1 MKELTKAM
9 TRDEALKILTD
20 VVRDN
25 KRHKNY
31 KRTCDVAEK
40 CYRYR
45 TGDGLDKELQIFVPR
60 ESEEMFAQRC
70 RITKHIVSTT
80 VENLEDVYYKVPRSN
95 SITRVLQYKGDKTNK
110 KAKEFEGILGEFWGD
125 KSFDEYMGI
134 RSVELNFTDPNAFM
148 ISEFKDFDP
157 DKEHLQP
164 YPFEVT
170 SKMAVMYEYDNNIL
184 QYLVSQQENEFEQGK
199 EKKKGTKT
207 TLYNTNEAFILE
219 QTWDQAVYGYLIKDE
234 WMLIGGVW
242 YIRFEDRMYMLT
254 EPTPY
259 NLDHVPAE
267 RLGYKRDLITSG
279 DTYVAPYW
287 DTVPLLEKTIKANS
301 ELDLAMCLHAFP
313 QKIITGMRCDNE
325 GCLGGYIYST
335 EEKTGKQI
343 KNQCPTCQGM
353 GMLPH
358 TSAQDVVIVHLPEA
372 KEEQLSLD
380 NIVRYIT
387 PPIDL
392 LQFQDEY
399 VEKLTWRAKQ
409 TMFNSDIFTRE
420 EVAETATGKNI
431 DLQNV
436 YDTLWPFAVKYA
448 QMWEFYVYTIASL
461 SDMDEGLIF
470 SFHFDKDFKMKTTS
484 ELYADLQKANESGA
498 DEHAMSEIQADIM
511 RNIFANSPDDFR
523 KWIVMDS
530 FKPFRGK
537 TNEQKMSI
545 MASGN
550 TTKFYK
556 VLFENY
562 ENIFNEIDLETSDFY
577 IMDRNKQWEI
587 LKVKVE
593 ELIGELDEQKT
604 QEFNEETGTKE
615 PLPA

>member
-1 MKELTKAM
+1 
-9 TRDEALKILTD
+9 
-20 VVRDN
+20 
-25 KRHKNY
+25 
-31 KRTCDVAEK
+31 
-40 CYRYR
+40 
-45 TGDGLDKELQIFVPR
+45 
-60 ESEEMFAQRC
+60 
-70 RITKHIVSTT
+70 
-80 VENLEDVYYKVPRSN
+80 
-95 SITRVLQYKGDKTNK
+95 
-110 KAKEFEGILGEFWGD
+110 
-125 KSFDEYMGI
+125 
-134 RSVELNFTDPNAFM
+134 
-148 ISEFKDFDP
+148 
-157 DKEHLQP
+157 
-164 YPFEVT
+164 
-170 SKMAVMYEYDNNIL
+170 
-184 QYLVSQQENEFEQGK
+184 
-199 EKKKGTKT
+199 
-207 TLYNTNEAFILE
+207 
-219 QTWDQAVYGYLIKDE
+219 
-234 WMLIGGVW
+234 
-242 YIRFEDRMYMLT
+242 
-254 EPTPY
+254 
-259 NLDHVPAE
+259 
-267 RLGYKRDLITSG
+267 
-279 DTYVAPYW
+279 
-287 DTVPLLEKTIKANS
+287 
-301 ELDLAMCLHAFP
+301 
-313 QKIITGMRCDNE
+313 
-325 GCLGGYIYST
+325 
-335 EEKTGKQI
+335 
-343 KNQCPTCQGM
+343 
-353 GMLPH
+353 MLPH

-380 NIVRYIT
+380 NIVRYIY

-392 LQFQDEY
+392 LNFQDQY
-399 VEKLTWRAKQ
+399 IEKLTWRAKQ

-461 SDMDEGLIF
+461 SDMDEGLVY

-562 ENIFNEIDLETSDFY
+562 ENIFNEIDLETPDFY
-577 IMDRNKQWEI
+577 IMDRNKQWDI
-587 LKVKVE
+587 IKTKVE

-604 QEFNEETGTKE
+604 QEFNVNE
-615 PLPA
+615 PNEKVIEK

>member
-1 MKELTKAM
+1 MELTKAM

-60 ESEEMFAQRC
+60 ENTEMFAQRC

-95 SITRVLQYKGDKTNK
+95 SITRVLKYEKDKQNK
-110 KAKEFEGILGEFWGD
+110 RSKEFEDILRKFWGNQ
-125 KSFDEYMGI
+125 SFDEYMGT
-134 RSVELNFTDPNAFM
+134 RSVELNFIDPNAFM
-148 ISEFKDFDP
+148 VAEFKDFDP

-170 SKMAVMYEYDNNIL
+170 SEMAVMYEYDNNIL
-184 QYLVSQQENEFEQGK
+184 QYLCVQQENEFAQGK
-199 EKKKGTKT
+199 ETKNGTKT
-207 TLYNTNEAFILE
+207 TLYNTNEAYILE
-219 QTWDQAVYGYLIKDE
+219 QTWDDAIWPYLVKDE
-234 WMLIGGVW
+234 WYRISKVS
-242 YIRFEDRMYMLT
+242 YIRFEDKMYILT
-254 EPTPY
+254 VTDPY

-267 RLGYKRDLITSG
+267 RIGYKRDLTTNGETFVS
-279 DTYVAPYW
+279 PFW
-287 DTVPLLEKTIKANS
+287 KCLPLLEKTISPNS
-301 ELDLAMCLHAFP
+301 ELDVTMRLHAFP

-325 GCLGGYIYST
+325 QCYGGYIHSVD
-335 EEKTGKQI
+335 EKTGKELRTI
-343 KNQCPTCQGM
+343 CPRCEGL

-380 NIVRYIT
+380 NIVRYIY

-392 LQFQDEY
+392 LNFQNEY
-399 VEKLTWRAKQ
+399 IEKLTWKAKQ
-409 TMFNSDIFTRE
+409 VMFNSDIFTRE

-448 QMWEFYVYTIASL
+448 ETWEFYVLTIAQL
-461 SDMDEGLIF
+461 TDMDVDLVY
-470 SFHFDKDFKMKTTS
+470 SFHFDKDFKMKTTT
-484 ELYADLQKANESGA
+484 ELYNDLRLANESGA
-498 DEHAMSEIQADIM
+498 DEHARAEIQADIM
-511 RNIFANSPDDFR
+511 RNVFANSPDDFR
-523 KWIVMDS
+523 KWIVKDS

-537 TNEQKMSI
+537 TDEQKMAI
-545 MASGN
+545 TSGSN

-556 VLFENY
+556 VFFENY
-562 ENIFNEIDLETSDFY
+562 ENIFNEIDLEEPEFY
-577 IMDRNKQWEI
+577 IMDRGKQWEV
-587 LKVKVE
+587 LQTKVN
-593 ELIGELDEQKT
+593 ELIAELDEQKT
-604 QEFNEETGTKE
+604 ESLNLNEQE
-615 PLPA
+615 

>member
-1 MKELTKAM
+1 MEAKTPAM
-9 TRDEALKILTD
+9 TRDKALQILTD
-20 VVRDN
+20 VVRDK

-31 KRTCDVAEK
+31 QRTIDVADK
-40 CYRYR
+40 CYRLT
-45 TGDGLDKELQIFVPR
+45 TGEGLEKELQKFQPR
-60 ESEEMFAQRC
+60 ESEEMFEQRV
-70 RITKHIVSTT
+70 RITKHIVPT
-80 VENLEDVYYKVPRSN
+80 VVKNLIDVQYKVPRSN
-95 SITRVLQYKGDKTNK
+95 SITRVIKYEDDNTSEKTK
-110 KAKEFEGILGEFWGD
+110 QFEAILDEFWGTD
-125 KSFDEYMGI
+125 SLDQWMET
-134 RSVELNFTDPNAFM
+134 RLTELNNVDPNAFM
-148 ISEFKDFDP
+148 IVEFKDFDP
-157 DKEHLQP
+157 DKVHLSP
-164 YPFEVT
+164 YPFEAN
-170 SKMAVMYEYDNNIL
+170 SKMAVMYEYINKVL
-184 QYLVSQQENEFEQGK
+184 QYLCVQQENEYDQGK

-207 TLYNTNEAFILE
+207 TLYNTNAAFILK
-219 QTWDQAVYGYLIKDE
+219 QMWDQEIWAYLVKDE
-234 WMLIGGVW
+234 WLKIGGVW
-242 YIRFEDRMYMLT
+242 YIRFEDNMYKLT

-259 NLDHVPAE
+259 DLKVVPGE
-267 RLGYKRDLITSG
+267 RIGYKRDLTTDG
-279 DTYVAPYW
+279 ETYVSPYW

-301 ELDLAMCLHAFP
+301 ELDLSMCLHAFA

-325 GCLGGYIYST
+325 QCLGGYVT
-335 EEKTGKQI
+335 TTDEKTGKTI
-343 KNQCPTCQGM
+343 RSICQKCEGM

-358 TSAQDVVIVHLPEA
+358 TSAQDVIIVHLPEA

-387 PPIDL
+387 PPIDIL
-392 LQFQDEY
+392 NFLDEY
-399 VEKLTWRAKQ
+399 IEKLTWKAKQ

-436 YDTLWPFAVKYA
+436 YDTLWPFASRYA
-448 QMWEFYVYTIASL
+448 QLWEFYVSVISALT
-461 SDMDEGLIF
+461 DMDTSLIY
-470 SFHFDKDFKMKTTS
+470 SFHFDKDFKMKTTT
-484 ELYADLQKANESGA
+484 ELYGDLKMASESGA
-498 DEHAMSEIQADIM
+498 DEHALDEIQADIM

-523 KWIVMDS
+523 RWVVKDS
-530 FKPFRGK
+530 FKPFKGK

-593 ELIGELDEQKT
+593 GLIGELDEQKT
-604 QEFNEETGTKE
+604 QEFNEETGTEE

>member
-1 MKELTKAM
+1 MEETKGAM

-31 KRTCDVAEK
+31 DHTVKLAKK
-40 CYRYR
+40 CYRLT
-45 TGDGLDKELQIFVPR
+45 TGEGLDEDMQQFNPR
-60 ESEEMFAQRC
+60 ESVDMFEQRK
-70 RITKHIVSTT
+70 RITKHIVPCT
-80 VENLEDVYYKVPRSN
+80 VKSLIDVQYKVPRSN
-95 SITRVLQYKGDKTNK
+95 SITRVLQYEGDKTNK
-110 KAKEFEGILGEFWGD
+110 KAKEFEDILGKFWGD

-134 RSVELNFTDPNAFM
+134 RSVELNNVDPNAFM
-148 ISEFKDFDP
+148 VVEFKDFDP
-157 DKEHLQP
+157 DKVHLQP

-170 SKMAVMYEYDNNIL
+170 SQMAVMYEYNNNIL
-184 QYLVSQQENEFEQGK
+184 QYLVSQQENEFMQGK

-207 TLYNTNEAFILE
+207 TLYNTNAAFILE
-219 QTWDQAVYGYLIKDE
+219 QTWDQTVYGFLIKDE
-234 WMLIGGVW
+234 WYKAGGVT
-242 YIRFEDRMYMLT
+242 YIRFEDRMYVLT
-254 EPTPY
+254 EPAPY

-279 DTYVAPYW
+279 DSYVAPYW
-287 DTVPLLEKTIKANS
+287 DTVPLLDKTIKANS

-313 QKIITGMRCDNE
+313 QKVITGMKCDNNE
-325 GCLGGYIYST
+325 CLGGYIYST

-380 NIVRYIT
+380 NIVRYIY

-392 LQFQDEY
+392 LRFQDEY
-399 VEKLTWRAKQ
+399 IEKLTWRAKQ
-409 TMFNSDIFTRE
+409 TMFNSDIFSQQ

-448 QMWEFYVYTIASL
+448 QMWEFYVSTIAQL
-461 SDMDEGLIF
+461 SDMDKGLIF

-562 ENIFNEIDLETSDFY
+562 ENIFNEIDLETPDFY
-577 IMDRNKQWEI
+577 IMDRNKQWDI
-587 LKVKVE
+587 IKVKVE

-604 QEFNEETGTKE
+604 QEFNVNEETEE